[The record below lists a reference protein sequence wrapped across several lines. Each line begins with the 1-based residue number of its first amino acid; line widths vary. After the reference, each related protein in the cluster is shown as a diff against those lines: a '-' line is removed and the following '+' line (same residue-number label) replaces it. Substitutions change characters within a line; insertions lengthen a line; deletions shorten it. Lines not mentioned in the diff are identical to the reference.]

1 MTCSFGGPN
10 KHGNRKARDGITENA
25 NHQAAGTGR
34 PLHARFNSE
43 PRVKNVSNMSGHE
56 DVTVEL
62 DSRDVT
68 LSWSSREALFGALRE
83 QGGDE
88 ELADAICEAVEAVS
102 PSRIVLL
109 TLECKNYLL
118 RLLEVL
124 LLEAGGDDTTRP
136 ELSELRDGL
145 VADLRDTERCEHSR
159 SRASR
164 WHRAADPTAAAVS
177 RSASA
182 ARGRN

>member
-1 MTCSFGGPN
+1 MIKRSV
-10 KHGNRKARDGITENA
+10 
-25 NHQAAGTGR
+25 GTVR

-56 DVTVEL
+56 DITVEL
-62 DSRDVT
+62 NSRDVT

-124 LLEAGGDDTTRP
+124 LLEVGGADTTRP

-145 VADLRDTERCEHSR
+145 VADLRDTEEV
-159 SRASR
+159 RAI
-164 WHRAADPTAAAVS
+164 A
-177 RSASA
+177 
-182 ARGRN
+182 

>member
-1 MTCSFGGPN
+1 
-10 KHGNRKARDGITENA
+10 
-25 NHQAAGTGR
+25 
-34 PLHARFNSE
+34 
-43 PRVKNVSNMSGHE
+43 MSGHE

-68 LSWSSREALFGALRE
+68 LSWSSREALFGALRA

-109 TLECKNYLL
+109 TLGCKNYL

-124 LLEAGGDDTTRP
+124 LLEVGGDDTTRP